1 MSTGVSR
8 PRGVLVVAILL
19 FIVGAFNIVVGT
31 MALIPTVG
39 AEMAASSSEEQR
51 LAGLGIAISAG
62 SLLIGV
68 LNIVFAIGILRGNRV
83 ARLLV
88 TIIQAITIIVGVLG
102 LASATASH
110 DITRYVFTSLVT
122 PLMIIVLLWI
132 GEQTKAFFARTN
144 Q

>member
-19 FIVGAFNIVVGT
+19 FIVGAFNVVVGT

-88 TIIQAITIIVGVLG
+88 TIIQAITIIVGALG

-122 PLMIIVLLWI
+122 PLMIILLLWI

>member
-19 FIVGAFNIVVGT
+19 FIVGAFNVVVGT

>member
-1 MSTGVSR
+1 M
-8 PRGVLVVAILL
+8 
-19 FIVGAFNIVVGT
+19 
-31 MALIPTVG
+31 
-39 AEMAASSSEEQR
+39 
-51 LAGLGIAISAG
+51 
-62 SLLIGV
+62 IGV
-68 LNIVFAIGILRGNRV
+68 LNIVFAIGVLRGNRV

-88 TIIQAITIIVGVLG
+88 TRIQAITIIVGALG

-122 PLMIIVLLWI
+122 PLMIVLLLWI